1 MAARYAIVSALYAP
15 HVGGVESFTE
25 RIAHELVREGD
36 EVTVIT
42 SRLSE
47 TDPAHAVQ
55 DDGVEVWRLPC
66 RPLMGGRMPVP
77 LHNRAFRQLADQIAR
92 ERFDGMLVNT
102 RFYGMSID
110 GLRLA
115 RRCEAPAV
123 VLDHGASWI
132 TLGNPL
138 ADAVLRVYERTM
150 TARAKAYHPRFAGIS
165 KASVAWLG
173 TFGIKTDT
181 VIPNAIDAEAFRASS
196 SGRDYRTELGISPEQ
211 KLVAFVGR
219 LEPEKGPDML
229 AKALGELG
237 EPYVGVLAG
246 EGSLRPQIEALSL
259 HNVHLM
265 GNVSHQD
272 VSALYAQAD
281 ALCQPTRSEGFGLSI
296 LEAASWGVPIA
307 MPAVGVA
314 EEVLGSTYVRLDPP
328 FTDLASK
335 IEQTVALDA
344 SSTRESVERD
354 WNWEA
359 SARALRAAFERA

>member
-15 HVGGVESFTE
+15 HVGGVETFTE
-25 RIAHELVREGD
+25 RMAHELVCGGD
-36 EVTVIT
+36 EAVVIT
-42 SRLSE
+42 SRLSAV
-47 TDPAHAVQ
+47 DPTHAIQ
-55 DDGVEVWRLPC
+55 DDGTEIWRMPC

-77 LHNRAFRQLADQIAR
+77 LRNRSFRQLEDRLAH
-92 ERFDGMLVNT
+92 EHFDGVLVNT
-102 RFYGMSID
+102 RFYGMSLE

-115 RRCEAPAV
+115 RRCGAPAV

-138 ADAVLRVYERTM
+138 ADCVLRVYERTM
-150 TARAKAYHPRFAGIS
+150 TARAKAYHPTFAGIS

-237 EPYVGVLAG
+237 QAYVGVLAG
-246 EGSLRPQIEALSL
+246 EGSLRPQIEALNL
-259 HNVHLM
+259 PNVHLL

-281 ALCQPTRSEGFGLSI
+281 ALCQPTRSEGFGLGI